1 MLERGEDAER
11 IVCHKHLYMFNSP
24 RSSILVKNM
33 PKDEDVAGR
42 LGDHL
47 AIAVTVVE
55 EKVQTLD
62 TVNAAK
68 KQQDQLVSTAI
79 TQVERTINKF
89 DSRFSDF
96 ADSMKTKLD
105 AMMVELQES
114 MLVLGLTEDQEEA
127 LISKVQSQ
135 YEQLSE
141 IYDETD
147 DLERELIEASNT
159 LRQALK

>member
-1 MLERGEDAER
+1 
-11 IVCHKHLYMFNSP
+11 
-24 RSSILVKNM
+24 M

-62 TVNAAK
+62 IVNAAK

-135 YEQLSE
+135 YDQLSE